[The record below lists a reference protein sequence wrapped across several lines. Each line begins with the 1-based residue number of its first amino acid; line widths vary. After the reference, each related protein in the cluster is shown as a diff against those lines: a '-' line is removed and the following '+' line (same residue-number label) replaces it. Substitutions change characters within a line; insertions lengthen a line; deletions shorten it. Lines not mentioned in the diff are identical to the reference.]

1 MIELDN
7 LKVQL
12 NNLKPSLTEI
22 YNSLDI
28 EKKNSRIIEINKMME
43 ESNFWDN
50 VEKANKISKELKD
63 TEDLINNYKKLSD
76 KYDELLIMIDLVNSE
91 NDVETSKEL
100 LKSYDELVSEIEM
113 TKTSILLSG
122 EYDKLDAI
130 LRLNAGSGGTE
141 SCDFC
146 QMLYRM
152 YTRFASS
159 HGFSV
164 SILDYLDGDE
174 AGIKSVSFAIHG
186 LYAYG
191 YLKSE
196 NGVHRLVRLSPF
208 NAQNKRQTSFVSLDV
223 MPDIKE
229 DINIEINEDELR
241 IDYYRASGAGGQH
254 VNKTSSAVR
263 ITHIP
268 TGTVVACQEERSQQ
282 LNKSRAFQMLKAK
295 LYLLKQNENNEKIA
309 GIRGEVK
316 ENAFGSQIRSY
327 VLQPYKMV
335 KDLRTGEETGNTD
348 AVFDGKIDNFIS
360 SYLRWLKLGCPDRKV
375 INNEE

>member
-7 LKVQL
+7 LKTELLTKESIL
-12 NNLKPSLTEI
+12 NEI
-22 YNSLDI
+22 YNSLEID
-28 EKKNSRIIEINKMME
+28 KKNDRIVEINRLME
-43 ESNFWDN
+43 ENGFWDD
-50 VEKANKISKELKD
+50 VKKANTISKELKD
-63 TEDLINNYKKLSD
+63 INDSIESYNKLKNNYNDILELINLANAEDD
-76 KYDELLIMIDLVNSE
+76 KNLFKEIKEHYNSF
-91 NDVETSKEL
+91 
-100 LKSYDELVSEIEM
+100 VSELEDVR
-113 TKTSILLSG
+113 TSLLLSG

-152 YTRFASS
+152 YNKYAANHNFQV
-159 HGFSV
+159 SV
-164 SILDYLDGDE
+164 LDYLDGDE
-174 AGIKSVSFAIHG
+174 AGIKSVSFIIKG

-196 NGVHRLVRLSPF
+196 MGVHRLVRLSPF

-223 MPDIKE
+223 MPDIK
-229 DINIEINEDELR
+229 DNINIEINEDELR
-241 IDYYRASGAGGQH
+241 YDYYRASGAGGQH

-268 TGTVVACQEERSQQ
+268 TNTVVACQEERSQL
-282 LNKSRAFQMLKAK
+282 LNKNRAMQMLKAK
-295 LYLLKQNENNEKIA
+295 LYLLKEKEQTEKLSD
-309 GIRGEVK
+309 IRGEVK

-335 KDLRTGEETGNTD
+335 KDLRTGEETGNPD
-348 AVFDGKIDNFIS
+348 AVFDGKIEIFINA
-360 SYLRWLKLGCPDRKV
+360 YLRWLKLGCPDRKV
-375 INNEE
+375 LNND

>member
-7 LKVQL
+7 LK
-12 NNLKPSLTEI
+12 TELLSKESI
-22 YNSLDI
+22 LEEIHNSLEID
-28 EKKNSRIIEINKMME
+28 KKNDRISEINRLME
-43 ESNFWDN
+43 ENGFWDDIK
-50 VEKANKISKELKD
+50 KANIISKELKD
-63 TEDLINNYKKLSD
+63 INDSIDSYNKLKNNYNDIYELINLANA
-76 KYDELLIMIDLVNSE
+76 E
-91 NDVETSKEL
+91 NDKNLFKEI
-100 LKSYDELVSEIEM
+100 KDHYNSFINELEDVRISL
-113 TKTSILLSG
+113 LLSG

-152 YTRFASS
+152 YNKYAANHDFQV
-159 HGFSV
+159 SV
-164 SILDYLDGDE
+164 LDYLDGDE
-174 AGIKSVSFAIHG
+174 AGIKSVSFIIKG

-196 NGVHRLVRLSPF
+196 IGVHRLVRLSPF

-223 MPDIKE
+223 MPDIK
-229 DINIEINEDELR
+229 DNINIEINEDDLR
-241 IDYYRASGAGGQH
+241 YDYFRASGAGGQH

-268 TGTVVACQEERSQQ
+268 TNTVVVCQEERSQL
-282 LNKSRAFQMLKAK
+282 LNKNRAMQMLKAK
-295 LYLLKQNENNEKIA
+295 LYLLKEKEQTEKLSD
-309 GIRGEVK
+309 IRGEVK

-348 AVFDGKIDNFIS
+348 AVFDGKIEIFINA
-360 SYLRWLKLGCPDRKV
+360 YLRWLKLGCPDRKV
-375 INNEE
+375 LNND

>member
-7 LKVQL
+7 LKIEL
-12 NNLKPSLTEI
+12 NNKKSVLDEI

-28 EKKNSRIIEINKMME
+28 EKKRKRIDEINKLME
-43 ESNFWDN
+43 ENGFWDN
-50 VEKANKISKELKD
+50 VEKANSISKELKD
-63 TEDLINNYKKLSD
+63 INDNIDSYNKLFQNFND
-76 KYDELLIMIDLVNSE
+76 IYELIDLANSE
-91 NDVETSKEL
+91 NDKNLAKEI
-100 LKSYDELVSEIEM
+100 KEQFSVFNYELENIRISL
-113 TKTSILLSG
+113 LLSG
-122 EYDKLDAI
+122 EYDTLDAI

-152 YTRFASS
+152 YNKYAIN
-159 HGFSV
+159 HNFSI

-174 AGIKSVSFAIHG
+174 AGIKSVSFLIKG
-186 LYAYG
+186 KYAYG

-196 NGVHRLVRLSPF
+196 MGVHRLVRLSPF

-229 DINIEINEDELR
+229 DLDVEINDDDLK

-254 VNKTSSAVR
+254 INKTSSAVR
-263 ITHIP
+263 ITHLP
-268 TGTVVACQEERSQQ
+268 TNTVVACQEERSQQ
-282 LNKSRAFQMLKAK
+282 LNRNRAMQMLKAK
-295 LYLLKQNENNEKIA
+295 LFILKQKENEAKLS

-316 ENAFGSQIRSY
+316 DNAFGSQIRSY

-335 KDLRTGEETGNTD
+335 KDLRTGEETGNVD
-348 AVFDGKIDNFIS
+348 AVFDGKIEIFINA
-360 SYLRWLKLGCPDRKV
+360 YLRWLKLGCPDRKV
-375 INNEE
+375 INNED

>member
-7 LKVQL
+7 LKIEL
-12 NNLKPSLTEI
+12 NTKKTVLVEI
-22 YNSLDI
+22 YNSLNID
-28 EKKNSRIIEINKMME
+28 KKKDRIIEINKLME
-43 ESNFWDN
+43 SPDFWND
-50 VEKANKISKELKD
+50 VEKANNITIELK
-63 TEDLINNYKKLSD
+63 TIEGNINSYNKLNTTYNDLY
-76 KYDELLIMIDLVNSE
+76 ELIDLANTE
-91 NDVETSKEL
+91 NDKNLAKEIKEQYITFLNELEDVRTSL
-100 LKSYDELVSEIEM
+100 
-113 TKTSILLSG
+113 LLSG
-122 EYDKLDAI
+122 EYDTLDAI

-152 YTRFASS
+152 YNKYAINHSFN
-159 HGFSV
+159 V

-174 AGIKSVSFAIHG
+174 AGIKSVTFLVKG
-186 LYAYG
+186 TYAYG

-196 NGVHRLVRLSPF
+196 MGVHRLVRLSPF

-229 DINIEINEDELR
+229 EIDIEINDDDLK

-263 ITHIP
+263 ITHLP
-268 TGTVVACQEERSQQ
+268 TNIVVACQEERSQL
-282 LNKSRAFQMLKAK
+282 LNKNRAMQMLKAK
-295 LYLLKQNENNEKIA
+295 LFILKQKENEEKLS

-335 KDLRTGEETGNTD
+335 KDLRTGEETGNPD
-348 AVFDGKIDNFIS
+348 AVFDGKIENFINA
-360 SYLRWLKLGCPDRKV
+360 YLRWLKLGCPDRKV
-375 INNEE
+375 VNNE

>member
-7 LKVQL
+7 LKTEL
-12 NNLKPSLTEI
+12 LTKESVLDEI
-22 YNSLDI
+22 YNSLEID
-28 EKKNSRIIEINKMME
+28 KKNDRIIEINRLME
-43 ESNFWDN
+43 ENGFWDD
-50 VEKANKISKELKD
+50 VKKANAISKELKD
-63 TEDLINNYKKLSD
+63 INDSIESYNKLKSNYNDIYELINLANA
-76 KYDELLIMIDLVNSE
+76 E
-91 NDVETSKEL
+91 NDKNLFKEIKEHYNSFISELEDVRTSL
-100 LKSYDELVSEIEM
+100 
-113 TKTSILLSG
+113 LLSG

-152 YTRFASS
+152 YNKYAANHNFQV
-159 HGFSV
+159 SV
-164 SILDYLDGDE
+164 LDYLDGDE
-174 AGIKSVSFAIHG
+174 AGIKSVSFIIKG

-196 NGVHRLVRLSPF
+196 MGVHRLVRLSPF

-223 MPDIKE
+223 MPDIK
-229 DINIEINEDELR
+229 DNINIEINEDELR
-241 IDYYRASGAGGQH
+241 YDYYRASGAGGQH

-268 TGTVVACQEERSQQ
+268 TNTVVACQEERSQL
-282 LNKSRAFQMLKAK
+282 LNKNRAMQMLKAK
-295 LYLLKQNENNEKIA
+295 LYLLKEKEQTEKLSD
-309 GIRGEVK
+309 IRGEVK

-348 AVFDGKIDNFIS
+348 AVFDGKIEIFINA
-360 SYLRWLKLGCPDRKV
+360 YLRWLKLGCPDRKV
-375 INNEE
+375 INNE

>member
-1 MIELDN
+1 MVALDSLKIELN
-7 LKVQL
+7 NKKEVLK
-12 NNLKPSLTEI
+12 EI
-22 YNSLDI
+22 SNSLDI
-28 EKKNSRIIEINKMME
+28 SNKNKRIEEINHLME
-43 ESNFWDN
+43 KSEFWNDVDN
-50 VEKANKISKELKD
+50 ANLISKELKEITD
-63 TEDLINNYKKLSD
+63 SINTYNSLDKSINDIEELISLAY
-76 KYDELLIMIDLVNSE
+76 SE
-91 NDVETSKEL
+91 NDESLAKEI
-100 LKSYDELVSEIEM
+100 LKQFDELSVKIDDVR
-113 TKTSILLSG
+113 TALLLSG

-152 YTRFASS
+152 YSKYALN
-159 HGFSV
+159 HNLGF

-174 AGIKSVSFAIHG
+174 AGIKSVSFLIKG
-186 LYAYG
+186 EYSYG

-196 NGVHRLVRLSPF
+196 MGVHRLVRLSPF

-229 DINIEINEDELR
+229 DINIDINDDDLR
-241 IDYYRASGAGGQH
+241 FDYYRSSGAGGQH

-268 TGTVVACQEERSQQ
+268 TNVVVACQEERSQQ
-282 LNKSRAFQMLKAK
+282 LNKNRALQMLKAK
-295 LYLLKQNENNEKIA
+295 LYLLKQKENDEKLK

-316 ENAFGSQIRSY
+316 DNAFGSQIRSY

-335 KDLRTGEETGNTD
+335 KDLRTGEQTSNTD
-348 AVFDGKIDNFIS
+348 AVFDGKIEIFINA
-360 SYLRWLKLGCPDRKV
+360 YLRWLKLGCPDRKV
-375 INNEE
+375 LNND

>member
-7 LKVQL
+7 LKIELQSKEDVLKEIHDSL
-12 NNLKPSLTEI
+12 NIDKK
-22 YNSLDI
+22 LD
-28 EKKNSRIIEINKMME
+28 RIKEINKLME
-43 ESNFWDN
+43 DNKFWDD
-50 VEKANKISKELKD
+50 VKKANSISKELKD
-63 TEDLINNYKKLSD
+63 INDSIDSYEKLNTNYKDLL
-76 KYDELLIMIDLVNSE
+76 ELIDLANLE
-91 NDVETSKEL
+91 NDKKLANEIFDQYKSFDTTLDDIRTSL
-100 LKSYDELVSEIEM
+100 
-113 TKTSILLSG
+113 LLSG

-152 YTRFASS
+152 YNKYASN
-159 HGFSV
+159 HNFYV

-174 AGIKSVSFAIHG
+174 AGIKSVSFSIKG

-196 NGVHRLVRLSPF
+196 MGVHRLVRLSPF

-223 MPDIKE
+223 MPDIKDE
-229 DINIEINEDELR
+229 INIDINDDELKL
-241 IDYYRASGAGGQH
+241 DYYRASGAGGQH

-268 TGTVVACQEERSQQ
+268 TNTIVACQEERSQQ
-282 LNKSRAFQMLKAK
+282 LNKNRALQMLKAK
-295 LYLLKQNENNEKIA
+295 LYLLKEKEHA
-309 GIRGEVK
+309 DKLSDIRGEVK

-327 VLQPYKMV
+327 FLQPYKLV
-335 KDLRTGEETGNTD
+335 KDLRTGEETNNTD
-348 AVFDGKIDNFIS
+348 AVFDGKIEIFINA
-360 SYLRWLKLGCPDRKV
+360 YLKWLKLGCPDRKV
-375 INNEE
+375 QVEK